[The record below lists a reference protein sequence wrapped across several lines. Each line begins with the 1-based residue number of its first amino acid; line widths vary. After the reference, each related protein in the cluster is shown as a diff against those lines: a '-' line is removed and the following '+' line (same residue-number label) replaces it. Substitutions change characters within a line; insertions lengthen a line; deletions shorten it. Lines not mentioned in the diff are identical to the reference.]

1 MGKNSN
7 LILIFDLD
15 GTIFRT
21 KETILPAIKDLLR
34 DLDYDEDVDELVG
47 SLIGE
52 KTSTFC
58 KKLKPKEMEMDR
70 FIERLWEKE
79 KEFIDNEGTLYEGI
93 RDILDES
100 KANGIKMVL
109 CSNAN
114 RDYIEYVLDKFGI
127 KDHFILILSGLDFD
141 KKSVAVKNISERHD
155 ESTAVLIGDRAIDRN
170 AAEENNIPFIAA
182 LYGYGKEE
190 IEDCYFTVKGPKEVL
205 GHINRL
211 ETFSSIENDL
221 DALDDDKINTIG
233 VNGIDNSGKSVFARS
248 LSEYLKARGYGSK
261 VISIDDFHNPSEI
274 RRKGENP
281 VDAYY
286 ENAFDTGRLIDEILE
301 TISKNQ
307 EVHKELEN
315 LNLKKDIYDLNGEY
329 HIDKS
334 DIVIIEGVLLY
345 KEPLEKYIDY
355 KIYLDINY
363 ETMIKRARE
372 RDDKRFDENVVKR
385 YKEKYI
391 PIQKRYIEKDKPK
404 FKSDIII
411 DNNDFDKPIVI
422 KNRG

>member
-7 LILIFDLD
+7 LILIYDLD

-21 KETILPAIKDLLR
+21 KETILPAIKNLLR
-34 DLDYDEDVDELVG
+34 ELNYDKEIDELVS

-70 FIERLWEKE
+70 FIEKLWKKE
-79 KEFIDNEGTLYEGI
+79 KESIDNEGTLYEGI
-93 RDILDES
+93 REILDEC

-114 RDYIEYVLDKFGI
+114 RDYIEYVLDRFGI
-127 KDHFILILSGLDFD
+127 KDHFVSILSGLDFE
-141 KKSVAVKNISERHD
+141 KKSTAVKNIIERHD
-155 ESTAVLIGDRAIDRN
+155 KSTAVLIGDRAIDRK

-248 LSEYLKARGYGSK
+248 LFEYLKARGYRSM
-261 VISIDDFHNPSEI
+261 VISIDDFHNPREI

-281 VDAYY
+281 IDAYY

-301 TISKNQ
+301 PIVKNQ
-307 EVHKELEN
+307 EVHKELEI
-315 LNLKKDIYDLNGEY
+315 LNLKSDIYDIKKEY
-329 HIDKS
+329 HINKN

-355 KIYLDINY
+355 KIYIDINFD
-363 ETMIKRARE
+363 TMMKRARK
-372 RDDKRFDENVVKR
+372 RDDNRFDENVVKR

-391 PIQKRYIEKDKPK
+391 PIQKKYIEEDNPK
-404 FKSDIII
+404 SKSDMII
-411 DNNDFDKPIVI
+411 DNNDFDKPKII
-422 KNRG
+422 KTSG